1 MKVGLFYKK
10 LYLREDERVKSLI
23 AALGKASHSIYFVGP
38 EGIEEGT
45 SLLLSLGGDG
55 TFLTAAALVA
65 SSPYPETPLMGL
77 NMGRIGFL
85 AESYSDTTI
94 AGIAAGEFAIEPMP
108 LLKVSGFSGEGFC
121 TANPY
126 GVNEVTLHR
135 ISPVMLGIDVAV
147 DGVDLPTYWADGLIV
162 STPAGSTAY
171 SLSAGGPILFPQ
183 SGSLVITPIAPHNLN
198 IRPLVIPEGSNL
210 EIKVRSKFDVVM
222 LSVDNRSQKISIKD
236 TINISLAQ
244 NSLRRARLQSAGAD
258 FISALKTKL
267 FWGED
272 IRS

>member
-10 LYLREDERVKSLI
+10 FYLREDERVKSLI
-23 AALGKASHSIYFVGP
+23 AALGKAGHEVYFIGS
-38 EGIEEGT
+38 ESIEEDT
-45 SLLLSLGGDG
+45 SLILSLGGDG

-65 SSPYPETPLMGL
+65 SSPYPTTPLMGL

-85 AESYSDTTI
+85 AESYNDDTV
-94 AGIAAGEFAIEPMP
+94 ARIAAGQFTIEPMP
-108 LLKVSGFSGEGFC
+108 LLEATGFTGEGFC
-121 TANPY
+121 TANPH

-147 DGVDLPTYWADGLIV
+147 DGVALPTYWADGLIV

-198 IRPLVIPEGSNL
+198 IRPLVIPQGSSL

-222 LSVDNRSQKISIKD
+222 LSVDNRSQKVSIKD
-236 TINISLAQ
+236 TITVTLAKNPLQ
-244 NSLRRARLQSAGAD
+244 RARLQGGGD